1 MENYSNSLN
10 DRKAVDSMTGF
21 PDIPKK
27 EDEAPKEKT
36 EPIVATPA
44 IVKKKSGLRRFKDD
58 FIESEVRDVKESIFM
73 DIIMP
78 AIKNTIA
85 DGISTFVDMMLF
97 GESGKSRGAHA
108 KNGRIISYNSMYES
122 NPRNKIQTSRS
133 SSRVRV
139 GQIDDVIL
147 GSRVDAEKIVRYLQD
162 YIDQYG
168 LVPVSE
174 LYDAV
179 GYDTSWTDHSYG
191 WDDISGYSISRV
203 REGFL
208 LELPNPKPLK

>member
-10 DRKAVDSMTGF
+10 ERRAIDPVTGF
-21 PDIPKK
+21 PDVPKK
-27 EDEAPKEKT
+27 EEEQKPKT
-36 EPIVATPA
+36 EPIVTTAT
-44 IVKKKSGLRRFKDD
+44 VKKKTGLRKFKED
-58 FIESEVRDVKESIFM
+58 FIESEISDVKESIFM
-73 DIIMP
+73 DIILP
-78 AIKNTIA
+78 AIKNTIS
-85 DGISTFVDMMLF
+85 DGIATFVDMMLF
-97 GESGKSRGAHA
+97 GDTGRPRGRQPT
-108 KNGRIISYNSMYES
+108 GRGRVSYSSMYDS
-122 NPRNKIQTSRS
+122 NPRNKVQTRS

-147 GSRVDAEKIVRYLQD
+147 GSRVDAEKVIRHLQD
-162 YIDQYG
+162 YIDDYG

-174 LYDAV
+174 LYEAV

-191 WDDISGYSISRV
+191 WEDISGYSITRV

>member
-1 MENYSNSLN
+1 MESYSNSLN
-10 DRKAVDSMTGF
+10 ERRAIDATGF

-27 EDEAPKEKT
+27 EPEAEKPKT
-36 EPIVATPA
+36 EPIVSTPA
-44 IVKKKSGLRRFKDD
+44 VVKKKKGLRRFKED
-58 FIESEVRDVKESIFM
+58 FIESEISDVKESIFM
-73 DIIMP
+73 DIVLP
-78 AIKNTIA
+78 AIKNTIS
-85 DGISTFVDMMLF
+85 DGIATFVDMMLF
-97 GESGKSRGAHA
+97 GDTGRSRSRSGNIGRG
-108 KNGRIISYNSMYES
+108 GRVSYNSMYDS
-122 NPRNKIQTSRS
+122 NPRNKVQTRP
-133 SSRVRV
+133 SRVRV

-147 GSRVDAEKIVRYLQD
+147 ASRVDAERVVRYLQD

-208 LELPNPKPLK
+208 LELPIPKPLK

>member
-10 DRKAVDSMTGF
+10 ERRAIDSESGF
-21 PDIPKK
+21 PEIPKK
-27 EDEAPKEKT
+27 EEEAQKVKT
-36 EPIVATPA
+36 EPIVETPA
-44 IVKKKSGLRRFKDD
+44 IVKKKTGLRRFKED
-58 FIESEVRDVKESIFM
+58 FIESEISDVKESIFM
-73 DIIMP
+73 DIVLP
-78 AIKNTIA
+78 AIKNTIS
-85 DGISTFVDMMLF
+85 DGIATFVDMMLF
-97 GESGKSRGAHA
+97 GDTGRSRGRQQP
-108 KNGRIISYNSMYES
+108 GRGRVSYNSMYDS

-147 GSRVDAEKIVRYLQD
+147 ASRVDAERVVRYLQD

-203 REGFL
+203 RDGFL
-208 LELPNPKPLK
+208 LELPIPKPLK